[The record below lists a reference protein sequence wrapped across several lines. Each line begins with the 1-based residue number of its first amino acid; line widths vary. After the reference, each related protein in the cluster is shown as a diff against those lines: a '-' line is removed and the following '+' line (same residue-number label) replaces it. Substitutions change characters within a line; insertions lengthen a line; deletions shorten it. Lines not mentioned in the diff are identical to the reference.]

1 MRALPILRAA
11 LLLLAWGALRT
22 CSAGQCAQSLG
33 YYAAGGYYVA
43 DVRIQ
48 SLLGLVRKVQASA
61 LPLQLRLQPRQR
73 DSGGAVT
80 VQGQF
85 DTVALS
91 LDTQTIRD
99 RFLPAAGLFRFQYVQ
114 VMPAI
119 VNCDDQER
127 SLEIVYHV
135 FSFNMPRHAGG
146 TFQPDAAEVARSL
159 FPGSFGQV
167 LDTLFPRLV
176 AGYDRTHRFYGG
188 TSSVIAADAK
198 VFDNLQVDAF
208 GSSSSSMV
216 NASFDGARDYA
227 GAAIHHVEWGAG
239 YSRTDEPSDALV
251 LRKGRFAGRFG
262 AATRAFGASGLVLH
276 FGGALEGGNEQTN
289 LDGGSAIP
297 GPANCPYGALKG
309 YVGASTRL
317 GRNSVNFSYGLQL
330 GKSTPG
336 AAIDYTK
343 HILGAVHAVQLFP
356 HADHH
361 RSLSLET
368 GFMAGLSTGTLP
380 VVERFFGGNAQHAFI
395 AGDSWMINDAPF
407 IRSFAANRLNRA
419 GGVLGGENFV
429 AFNATL
435 AYPLFHRPLVPEEV
449 LRDKDFGRI
458 VQFALT
464 SQTALLENRHMED
477 VPGFVALRDSIL
489 LQAESLTGLRRRL
502 DAIRANSALPADVQ
516 ELAGNVLADVD
527 SADAE
532 IAKMRQKGAP
542 DPTAPVVTLA
552 VGFAELATDA
562 LLVTIADD
570 LLALEEAL
578 PPAMAAEKA
587 DLHARQ
593 DALRQAQAGFAAVHA
608 GLDRGIAKD
617 KAKADMKLPGAVLN
631 QFLNEL
637 NLVSVSPAVLL
648 DAARLG
654 PQEGAFQAG
663 FRYGLGPAVRFSL
676 VNVNLT
682 VGYSFNLRRKP
693 WEGRGALSV
702 SLSMGDFF
710 R

>member
-1 MRALPILRAA
+1 MCFA
-11 LLLLAWGALRT
+11 GACT
-22 CSAGQCAQSLG
+22 QSLG
-33 YYAAGGYYVA
+33 YYASRQYYVA

-48 SLLGLVRKVQASA
+48 SILPLVRKAQAGAFPS
-61 LPLQLRLQPRQR
+61 QLRLRPRQL
-73 DSGGAVT
+73 DSAGAQVNS
-80 VQGQF
+80 GLF

-99 RFLPAAGLFRFQYVQ
+99 RFLSAAGLYRLEFVQ
-114 VMPAI
+114 VMPTI
-119 VNCDDQER
+119 VNCDDQKR

-135 FSFNMPRHAGG
+135 FSFNLPARAGG
-146 TFQPDAAEVARSL
+146 SLQPGAAEIARSL
-159 FPGSFGQV
+159 FPGSLGQV

-188 TSSVIAADAK
+188 TSSVIAADAG

-216 NASFDGARDYA
+216 NASFNGARDYA
-227 GAAIHHVEWGAG
+227 GANIHHLEWGAG
-239 YSRTDEPSDALV
+239 YSRTDEPSDALE
-251 LRKGRFAGRFG
+251 LKQSRFAGRFG
-262 AATRAFGASGLVLH
+262 AATRAFGAQGFVLH
-276 FGGALEGGNEQTN
+276 FGGAIEAGNEQTN
-289 LDGGSAIP
+289 LNGGGAIP
-297 GPANCPYGALKG
+297 GPARSLYGALKSYLG
-309 YVGASTRL
+309 GSARL

-343 HILGAVHAVQLFP
+343 HIFGATHSVQLFP
-356 HADHH
+356 GADHH
-361 RSLSLET
+361 RAISLET

-380 VVERFFGGNAQHAFI
+380 IVERFFGGNTLHTFI
-395 AGDSWMINDAPF
+395 DGDSWAINDEPF
-407 IRSFAANRLNRA
+407 IRSFPANRLNRA
-419 GGVLGGENFV
+419 GGVLGGDSFIAV
-429 AFNATL
+429 NATV
-435 AYPLFHRPLVPEEV
+435 AYPLFHRSLVPDEV
-449 LRDKDFGRI
+449 LRDKDFGKI

-464 SQTALLENRHMED
+464 SQTALLENRYMED

-489 LQAESLTGLRRRL
+489 LQADSLTGLRRRL
-502 DAIRANSALPADVQ
+502 DAIRASSALPADVQ
-516 ELAGNVLADVD
+516 ELAGNALVDVD

-532 IAKMRQKGAP
+532 IARMRQKGIP

-570 LLALEEAL
+570 LQSLEEAL
-578 PPAMAAEKA
+578 PAAMAAEKA

-593 DALRQAQAGFAAVHA
+593 SALREAQTEFVAAHA

-637 NLVSVSPAVLL
+637 NLMSVSPAVLL

-654 PQEGAFQAG
+654 PREGAFQAG

-682 VGYSFNLRRKP
+682 VGYSFNLWRKP

-702 SLSMGDFF
+702 SLSMGDLF